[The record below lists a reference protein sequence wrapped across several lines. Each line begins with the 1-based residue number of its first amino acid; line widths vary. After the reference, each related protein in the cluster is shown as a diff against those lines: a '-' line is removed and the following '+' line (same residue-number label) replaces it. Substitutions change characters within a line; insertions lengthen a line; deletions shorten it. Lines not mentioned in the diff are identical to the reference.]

1 MATRDR
7 ADLQKIIQFLGRF
20 VPVVSRGLALG
31 FAILAI
37 ATAFLGMG
45 DHAGSTERAL
55 VSGLYGLI
63 ALASLAVGLAVR
75 QILRRIAGKP

>member
-1 MATRDR
+1 MASRDR
-7 ADLQKIIQFLGRF
+7 ADLQKLIQFLDRF

-31 FAILAI
+31 FGILAV

-45 DHAGSTERAL
+45 DYAGSTERAL

-75 QILRRIAGKP
+75 ALLRRIAGKP